1 MPTITGTLTYG
12 YRDAAGTLH
21 AAFEMR
27 VPTLLDLET
36 AIEQAPSDASP
47 ARLSR
52 YVWAR
57 TIVRLGTLPAEA
69 ITPELLGSLPY
80 TEYGVLEAAEKA
92 LLGKLVPASAGSA
105 TSGSSK

>member
-1 MPTITGTLTYG
+1 MTTITGSLTYG
-12 YRDAAGTLH
+12 YCDDAGTVH
-21 AAFEMR
+21 ADFEMR
-27 VPTLLDLET
+27 VPTLSDLEA
-36 AIEQAPSDASP
+36 AIEQAPPNASP

-57 TIVRLGTLPAEA
+57 TVIRLGTLPAEA
-69 ITPELLGSLPY
+69 ITPELLGGLPY
-80 TEYGVLEAAEKA
+80 TEYSVLEAAEKA